1 MNTLQNWFRKE
12 ISKTPLQPA
21 SRGSTILPRRSQGHK
36 NNLYARD
43 MCRVT
48 DIGIWKSEFVAN
60 TKFINNKISGE
71 KIKFIFTFNM

>member
-12 ISKTPLQPA
+12 ISRTPLQPA

-48 DIGIWKSEFVAN
+48 DIGI
-60 TKFINNKISGE
+60 
-71 KIKFIFTFNM
+71 